1 MLKDIE
7 KKILDGIEPI
17 LNEMGIAVVE
27 LNAAVVKKTF
37 TIRLV
42 IFQEQGVTVKDCE
55 SVHRVIQPRI
65 ELLVESRD
73 TSMEITSPGI
83 DRRIKSSRE
92 YVIFKGKAL
101 RILQEGESEW
111 ISGWIR
117 DCSDETLC
125 LEKDEKE
132 LNIPVSTIRKAK
144 LDYTMEARKK

>member
-1 MLKDIE
+1 MKEIE
-7 KKILDGIEPI
+7 KKILDGIEPV
-17 LNEMGIAVVE
+17 LNEMGISVVE

-55 SVHRVIQPRI
+55 TVHRVIQPRI
-65 ELLVESRD
+65 ELLMESRD

-92 YVIFKGKAL
+92 YAIFKGKAL
-101 RILQEGESEW
+101 KILQEGDSEW
-111 ISGWIR
+111 IGGWIR
-117 DCSDETLC
+117 DCSEDTLF

-132 LNIPVSTIRKAK
+132 LNIPLSTIRKAK